1 MRERFLAFVA
11 EQFPFALD
19 LAAAAFAEAV
29 KGAPASEKAID
40 ALRAPIADALRSAG
54 LRESSLFLNATA
66 SMRDVETTPGVRVGD
81 RLTRAVDALV
91 DGCDGFLRREAIAAG
106 LKKDERI
113 EMLRGMLL
121 TRAVDTRLKQFF

>member
-29 KGAPASEKAID
+29 KAAPASEKEID

-54 LRESSLFLNATA
+54 LRESSLFLDATA

-81 RLTRAVDALV
+81 RLTRAVEALV
-91 DGCDGFLRREAIAAG
+91 DACDGGPCYWGALYDPETGRFSELAFNG
-106 LKKDERI
+106 S
-113 EMLRGMLL
+113 G
-121 TRAVDTRLKQFF
+121 